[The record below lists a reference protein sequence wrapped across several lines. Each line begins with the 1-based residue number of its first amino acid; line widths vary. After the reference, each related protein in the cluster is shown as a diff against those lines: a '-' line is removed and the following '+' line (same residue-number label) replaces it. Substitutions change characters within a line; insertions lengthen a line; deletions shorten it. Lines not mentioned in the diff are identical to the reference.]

1 MGRGRHPMRPRP
13 PRSRDGREF
22 RYIALFKPFDV
33 LTQFTDA
40 SGRPTL
46 KDYVPVPGVYPAGRL
61 DRDSEG
67 LLLLTDD
74 GRLAHRLTDPRFE
87 HPKTYLA
94 QVERVPDPDALEA
107 LRRGVELNDGPTRPA
122 EVELLRRPPTL
133 PDRPVPIR
141 FRKNVPTAWLRLVLR
156 EGRNRQVRRMTAA
169 VGHPTLRLV
178 RVAIGPILLGDLQPG
193 QWRDLDADERDRAA
207 AARPGPLEFPPRACK
222 LEYSKDQTR
231 RVPTAANRVQRR
243 HDDARRV
250 ARSLDDGQPSPSP
263 QVPDAGGVPQAA
275 RAEAGPGVHRRAES
289 RPRPC
294 HRRSIA

>member
-1 MGRGRHPMRPRP
+1 MPRP
-13 PRSRDGREF
+13 ARSPRTSRPGAF
-22 RYIALFKPFDV
+22 RYLKFSKPYDV

-40 SGRPTL
+40 SGRTTL

-94 QVERVPDPDALEA
+94 QVERVPGPEALEA
-107 LRRGVELNDGPTRPA
+107 LRLGVELSDGPTRPA
-122 EVELLRRPPTL
+122 EVELLADPPAL

-193 QWRDLDADERDRAA
+193 QWRDLEAVERGA
-207 AARPGPLEFPPRACK
+207 L
-222 LEYSKDQTR
+222 R
-231 RVPTAANRVQRR
+231 RLVQGR
-243 HDDARRV
+243 
-250 ARSLDDGQPSPSP
+250 
-263 QVPDAGGVPQAA
+263 
-275 RAEAGPGVHRRAES
+275 
-289 RPRPC
+289 
-294 HRRSIA
+294 